1 MGHPDAALIFPPDP
15 SGKVRIDPLPE
26 LLIFLDLVIGL
37 GQGAAT
43 GAAESTEGRTVFF
56 GEGEVT
62 GSHQEIGIVIDRFD
76 GVTATSK
83 LRDVRDLDI
92 KPLGHFPGR
101 ELVIGSPDRDCAAQK

>member
-1 MGHPDAALIFPPDP
+1 MIFLPDP
-15 SGKVRIDPLPE
+15 SGKIFIDPLPE

-43 GAAESTEGRTVFF
+43 GAAKRTEGRPPFF
-56 GEGEVT
+56 REGKVT

-76 GVTATSK
+76 RVTATGK

-101 ELVIGSPDRDCAAQK
+101 KLIIGCPDRNGAAQK